1 MTTTTSAPATRLL
14 DMEDASVTLPL
25 KSFIHRES
33 PKDHGGGNHTP
44 LSQDHSPRYNGSG
57 YTSQLQRPSPQYSAS
72 ISPVNPTFTV
82 DQSTDCSVS
91 ASGSDHEMTG
101 EPLQVVTPDSTL
113 NHPAAATVKQRPD
126 LKPRDIK
133 HQNLSYE
140 NRREIKKLVD
150 LEQLPFLY

>member
-14 DMEDASVTLPL
+14 DMEDASATLPL

-91 ASGSDHEMTG
+91 ASGSDRIPSRG
-101 EPLQVVTPDSTL
+101 IRS
-113 NHPAAATVKQRPD
+113 
-126 LKPRDIK
+126 
-133 HQNLSYE
+133 
-140 NRREIKKLVD
+140 RRRRQEIKKLVD
-150 LEQLPFLY
+150 PEQLLFIKTPCKLTRLGYWLT